1 MLVKCNLYIVR
12 KKTMEFF
19 YSEFLC
25 FCLFFMENYCQQ
37 AKENFRKRNFQLIQH
52 LSDSLGVTSI
62 VYLSGYQNVYNS
74 VEILKELRNRTL
86 MISFQEKI
94 EIESLSNDKSQTLI
108 FCLEGYC
115 DHEKVLLSMILCQLM
130 ISFRFL

>member
-37 AKENFRKRNFQLIQH
+37 AKENFKKRNFQLIQH

-115 DHEKVLLSMILCQLM
+115 DHEKVLLSMIYAN
-130 ISFRFL
+130 

>member
-74 VEILKELRNRTL
+74 LEILKELRNRTL

-94 EIESLSNDKSQTLI
+94 ELESLSNDKTQTLI
-108 FCLEGYC
+108 FCLEEYC
-115 DHEKVLLSMILCQLM
+115 IHEKVLLSMIYAN
-130 ISFRFL
+130 